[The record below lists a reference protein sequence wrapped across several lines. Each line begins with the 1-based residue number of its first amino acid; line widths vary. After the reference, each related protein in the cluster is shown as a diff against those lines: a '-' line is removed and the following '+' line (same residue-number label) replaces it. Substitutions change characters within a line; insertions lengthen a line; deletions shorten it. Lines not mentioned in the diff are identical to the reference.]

1 MSIENALTGK
11 IMKYTELTSKDK
23 KYKMLPAD
31 AKVWFKEIDIN
42 NNIKNYN
49 EIKGPGRIIKQLL
62 KYNNIEYRIE
72 YPIGSTNHILSR
84 ATLIY
89 LSEP

>member
-1 MSIENALTGK
+1 MSIVNALTGK
-11 IMKYTELTSKDK
+11 PMKYTDLTSKNM

-62 KYNNIEYRIE
+62 KYNDIQYRIE
-72 YPIGSTNHILSR
+72 YPIGSTKHLLSR
-84 ATLIY
+84 AKYIY